1 MNVMS
6 SSQLSMKGASPLQ
19 ITEHD
24 KPIIDFLSYWRI
36 INRYKWSII
45 IITIIVASMSIFMG
59 MKTTPIYQATAKI
72 QADPVQP
79 NATANDQYIM
89 NSMVFLFYETQYE
102 IIQSRKIAETVV
114 DKLGLVARYKKEQA
128 ALKLLGD
135 DSNFIGDLSASIKSS
150 IKELISSDDS
160 EPLDV
165 LPPTDE
171 QLRIMLAYGIQA
183 MLSVDGGKQ
192 SQIINISYQS
202 DDPAEAAEVINAVAD
217 AYISFGLEARLS
229 SLKDTA
235 KWLGDQLE
243 DLKITLQTSEDN
255 LSAVRTQSGLMDS
268 EQQARNVNTQLS
280 SLNAELV
287 RAQTQ
292 LSQAQEMFSQVQK
305 LDRSKGDYLSLGPVL
320 QNPTIRDL
328 VREESNQSRQV
339 EELSERYG
347 EKHPKLIAA
356 RSDLAGAKN
365 NLNREVDKIVE
376 NIAKEYRLAQ
386 VQLNNVE
393 DLIAKTKAELQSFQ
407 GSSFEITRLER
418 EVENNRR
425 VYESFLGRLME
436 ADVSG
441 DYDASNV
448 RIIDRATVPSFPIKP
463 RIINFIV
470 IGIIFGIFIGVIFAF
485 LREALGNVFRTPDQI
500 EEQLQIPSLGITP
513 LVKKNKQS
521 VEPEKQYI
529 TDQRST
535 FAEAINTIRTGLLF
549 SDIDNP
555 PKTVLITSTVGSEG
569 KTTLAINLAVAFSQL
584 DKTLLI
590 ELDLRKPAIAKDLG
604 LTNTTGLSDVL
615 TGEVNIKI
623 KGDELTKVAGAP
635 NLRILTCG
643 SIPPNPMEL
652 LSSKR
657 FANLLESLK
666 GQFTHIIIDSP
677 PTLPVS
683 DAAVLSKLADATVI
697 AVKAEGTKINMAKE
711 TVTRLSKVNANITG
725 VVLTQ
730 ASPQKMSYYGE
741 HYYQEGYYGVEKS

>member
-1 MNVMS
+1 MNYMS
-6 SSQLSMKGASPLQ
+6 SSKTQRKGTQPLQ
-19 ITEHD
+19 TSEYD
-24 KPIIDFLSYWRI
+24 KPIIDFLSYWKI
-36 INRYKWSII
+36 VNRYKLSIA
-45 IITIIVASMSIFMG
+45 IITLVVASFSLLMG
-59 MKTTPIYQATAKI
+59 LRTTPIYQAMAKI
-72 QADPVQP
+72 QADPIQP
-79 NATANDQYIM
+79 NATASDQYIM

-102 IIQSRKIAETVV
+102 IIQSRNIAETVV
-114 DKLGLVARYKKEQA
+114 DKLGLVARFKQEQA
-128 ALKLLGD
+128 ELKLLDEGA
-135 DSNFIGDLSASIKSS
+135 SFIGELSTMLKGSINNL
-150 IKELISSDDS
+150 IAKEEPAPLEIS
-160 EPLDV
+160 
-165 LPPTDE
+165 PPTDE

-202 DDPAEAAEVINAVAD
+202 DDPEEATEVINAIAD
-217 AYISFGLEARLS
+217 AYIEFGLEARLGT
-229 SLKDTA
+229 LKDTA
-235 KWLGDQLE
+235 EWLGNQLD
-243 DLKITLQTSEDN
+243 DLKSTLQASEDK
-255 LSAVRTQSGLMDS
+255 LAAVRTSSGLMDS
-268 EQQARNVNTQLS
+268 EQQARIANTQLS
-280 SLNAELV
+280 NLNTELV

-292 LSQAQEMFSQVQK
+292 LSQAQEMYSQVQK
-305 LDRSKGDYLSLGPVL
+305 LDRSKGEYLSLGPVL
-320 QNPTIRDL
+320 QNQTIRDL

-347 EKHPKLIAA
+347 EKHPKMIAS
-356 RSDLAGAKN
+356 RSDLASAKS

-376 NIAKEYRLAQ
+376 NIAKEYQLAQ
-386 VQLNNVE
+386 VQLNNAE
-393 DLIAKTKAELQSFQ
+393 ELIAKTKAELQSFQ

-448 RIIDRATVPSFPIKP
+448 RIIDRATVPQFPIKP
-463 RIINFIV
+463 RITIF
-470 IGIIFGIFIGVIFAF
+470 IGIGVIFGIFMGVIFAF

-500 EEQLQIPSLGITP
+500 EDQLHLPSMGITP
-513 LVKKNKQS
+513 LVKKKKLS
-521 VEPEKQYI
+521 IAPEKQYLD
-529 TDQRST
+529 DQRST

-555 PKTVLITSTVGSEG
+555 PQTVLITSTVGSEG

-584 DKTLLI
+584 NKTLLI

-604 LTNTTGLSDVL
+604 LKNIVGLSDIL
-615 TGEVNIKI
+615 TGEVNVKI
-623 KGDELTKVAGAP
+623 KGDELTKVDGAP
-635 NLRILTCG
+635 NLRVLTCG
-643 SIPPNPMEL
+643 SIPTNPMEL

-657 FANLLESLK
+657 FADLLESLK
-666 GQFTHIIIDSP
+666 EQFSHIVIDSP

-683 DAAVLSKLADATVI
+683 DAAVLSKLADATIV

-711 TVTRLSKVNANITG
+711 TVTRLRKVNANITG

>member
-1 MNVMS
+1 VANQSVTPYS
-6 SSQLSMKGASPLQ
+6 EQLGQTHLADDETIDLSQ
-19 ITEHD
+19 H
-24 KPIIDFLSYWRI
+24 WRI
-36 INRYKWSII
+36 IKRHKWSII
-45 IITIIVASMSIFMG
+45 FVTVLFTLLGLFVAIKS
-59 MKTTPIYQATAKI
+59 TPIYQASAKI
-72 QADPVQP
+72 QADPIQP
-79 NATANDQYIM
+79 NATGSDAYIM
-89 NSMVFLFYETQYE
+89 NSMVFLFFETQYE

-114 DKLGLVARYKKEQA
+114 DKLGLVARYKQQQA

-135 DSNFIGDLSASIKSS
+135 DSSLIGDLSASIKSS
-150 IKELISSDDS
+150 IKGLMVNDDN
-160 EPLDV
+160 EPLEI
-165 LPPTDE
+165 LPPNDA
-171 QLRIMLAYGIQA
+171 QLRIMLAYGVQA
-183 MLSVDGGKQ
+183 MLTVSGGTQ

-229 SLKDTA
+229 TLKDTA

-243 DLKITLQTSEDN
+243 DLKITLQTSEDK

-268 EQQARNVNTQLS
+268 QQQARTVNTQLS

-287 RAQTQ
+287 RAQTH

-320 QNPTIRDL
+320 QNQTIRDL

-339 EELSERYG
+339 EELAERYG
-347 EKHPKLIAA
+347 VKHPKLIAA

-393 DLIAKTKAELQSFQ
+393 ELIAKTKAELQSFQ

-448 RIIDRATVPSFPIKP
+448 RIIDRATVPNSPIKP
-463 RIINFIV
+463 RVSVIIAAALM
-470 IGIIFGIFIGVIFAF
+470 FGLFAGVVLAF

-500 EEQLQIPSLGITP
+500 EEQLQIPSMGITP
-513 LVKKNKQS
+513 LVKNNKLS
-521 VEPEKQYI
+521 VAPEKQYLE
-529 TDQRST
+529 DQRST

-604 LTNTTGLSDVL
+604 LTNTKGLSDIL
-615 TGEVNIKI
+615 TGEVNVKI
-623 KGDELTKVAGAP
+623 KGDELTKVDGAP

-683 DAAVLSKLADATVI
+683 DATVLSKLSDATII

-711 TVTRLSKVNANITG
+711 TVTRLRKVNANITG